1 MDDIHLSAFR
11 ISDRLVQQDQAVPAD
26 LLQRNPDVGQE
37 GNVFT
42 DQGGGNENGNM
53 IFHGYK
59 IADGMDIFI
68 YLLNIYSTS
77 VSRHKGL

>member
-11 ISDRLVQQDQAVPAD
+11 IPDRLVQQDQAVPAD
-26 LLQRNPDVGQE
+26 LLQRNPDVGQG
-37 GNVFT
+37 GNAFT

-59 IADGMDIFI
+59 IADGMDILI
-68 YLLNIYSTS
+68 HLPNIFN
-77 VSRHKGL
+77 VSFPA